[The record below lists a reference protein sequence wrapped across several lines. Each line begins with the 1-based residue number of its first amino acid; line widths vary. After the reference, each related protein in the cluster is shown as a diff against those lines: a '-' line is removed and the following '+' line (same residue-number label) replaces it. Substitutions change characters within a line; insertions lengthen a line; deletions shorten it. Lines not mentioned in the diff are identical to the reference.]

1 MGITGFGESVSPPAA
16 LLLGR
21 NTPLDINTMNATN
34 LMTTAGMMSAASS
47 ATNSTGTQP
56 PTALGLDVGTSR
68 IVAAQRQDKD
78 IQFDTQL
85 NAFVTIPF
93 SKLTQS
99 VLKKE
104 RIPHLVEDSEIT
116 VYGDE
121 SERFA
126 NLFHK
131 ETRRPML
138 RGVLN
143 PDESASLTLVDRII
157 ALVMGEGPGD
167 GRRLCFSVPA
177 APLGASDEVNEH
189 ESALK
194 RLFGKLG
201 YDAHSISEGL
211 AVVYGE
217 LEASN
222 YTGIGVSCGGGLC
235 NVCLAYL
242 SVPVFSFSIP
252 KAGDFIDSSASQL
265 RGEPATRIR
274 TIKEES
280 FHFNGHF
287 VNKIH
292 QALSGY
298 YDDMIQAL
306 VAALKDQFA
315 SVQNMPKLNR
325 PIPLVLS
332 GGSVMPPGFRDRF
345 EKSLRET
352 ELPVAIAEVRMASN
366 PMVSTARG
374 ALVAALSEL

>member
-1 MGITGFGESVSPPAA
+1 MS
-16 LLLGR
+16 
-21 NTPLDINTMNATN
+21 DTN
-34 LMTTAGMMSAASS
+34 
-47 ATNSTGTQP
+47 TQP
-56 PTALGLDVGTSR
+56 VSALGLDVGTSR
-68 IVAAQRQDKD
+68 IVTAQRQDKD
-78 IQFDTQL
+78 IQFGTQL

-93 SKLTQS
+93 SKLTQG

-104 RIPHLVEDSEIT
+104 HIPHFVQDAEIT

-138 RGVLN
+138 RGILN
-143 PDESASLTLVDRII
+143 PEESASLHLVRQI
-157 ALVMGEGPGD
+157 VMLLTSEEQGK

-177 APLGASDEVNEH
+177 PPLGSGDEFNEH
-189 ESALK
+189 ESDLTGM
-194 RLFGKLG
+194 LSNLG

-217 LEASN
+217 LENNN

-252 KAGDFIDSSASQL
+252 KAGDFVDTTASQT

-287 VNKIH
+287 TNKIH
-292 QALSGY
+292 QALSNAY
-298 YDDMIQAL
+298 EDMIQAL

-315 SVQNMPKLNR
+315 SMQNMPKLNR

-332 GGSVMPPGFRDRF
+332 GGTAMPPGFRDRF
-345 EKSLRET
+345 EKTLREVD
-352 ELPVAIAEVRMASN
+352 LPVAISEVRLASN

-374 ALVAALSEL
+374 ALVAALSEI

>member
-1 MGITGFGESVSPPAA
+1 MT
-16 LLLGR
+16 
-21 NTPLDINTMNATN
+21 DTN
-34 LMTTAGMMSAASS
+34 
-47 ATNSTGTQP
+47 TQP
-56 PTALGLDVGTSR
+56 PSALGLDVGTSR

-78 IQFDTQL
+78 IQFGTQL

-93 SKLTQS
+93 SKLTQG

-104 RIPHLVEDSEIT
+104 RVPHLAQDAEIT

-138 RGVLN
+138 RGILN
-143 PDESASLTLVDRII
+143 PEESSSLTLVRQIVT
-157 ALVMGEGPGD
+157 LLTGETGKGQ
-167 GRRLCFSVPA
+167 RLCFSVPA
-177 APLGASDEVNEH
+177 PPLGSGDEVNEH
-189 ESALK
+189 EKDLK
-194 RLFGKLG
+194 NMLTKLG
-201 YDAHSISEGL
+201 YDAHSITEGL

-217 LEASN
+217 LENSN

-252 KAGDFIDSSASQL
+252 KAGDFIDSMASQS

-287 VNKIH
+287 TNKIH
-292 QALSGY
+292 QALSNAY
-298 YDDMIQAL
+298 EDMIQAL
-306 VAALKDQFA
+306 VAAIKDQMA

-332 GGSVMPPGFRDRF
+332 GGSAMPPGFRDRF
-345 EKSLRET
+345 EKSLREV
-352 ELPVAIAEVRMASN
+352 ELPVAIAEVRMAPN

>member
-1 MGITGFGESVSPPAA
+1 MS
-16 LLLGR
+16 
-21 NTPLDINTMNATN
+21 NTATQA
-34 LMTTAGMMSAASS
+34 TSAI
-47 ATNSTGTQP
+47 
-56 PTALGLDVGTSR
+56 GLDVGTSR
-68 IVAAQRQDKD
+68 IVAAYREDKG
-78 IQFDTQL
+78 IQCDTQL

-104 RIPHLVEDSEIT
+104 RIPHLVQDGEIT

-138 RGVLN
+138 RGILN
-143 PDESASLTLVDRII
+143 PDETGSLMLVREIVR
-157 ALVMGEGPGD
+157 LVTGREQGD
-167 GRRLCFSVPA
+167 GQKLCFSIPA
-177 APLGASDEVNEH
+177 APLGADEEVNAH
-189 ESALK
+189 ENALK
-194 RLFGKLG
+194 DMLSKLG
-201 YDAHSISEGL
+201 YDARPISEGL

-217 LEASN
+217 MENSN
-222 YTGIGVSCGGGLC
+222 YTGIGISCGGGLC

-242 SVPVFSFSIP
+242 SVPVFTFSIP
-252 KAGDFIDSSASQL
+252 KAGDYIDWSTAKL
-265 RGEPATRIR
+265 RGESATRVR

-287 VNKIH
+287 TSKIH
-292 QALSGY
+292 QALNTY
-298 YDDMIQAL
+298 YEDMIQAL
-306 VAALKDQFA
+306 VAALKDTFA

-332 GGSVMPPGFRDRF
+332 GGTVMAPGFRDRF
-345 EKSLRET
+345 EKTLRDT
-352 ELPVAIAEVRMASN
+352 ELPVAISEIRLGASALN
-366 PMVSTARG
+366 STARG

>member
-1 MGITGFGESVSPPAA
+1 
-16 LLLGR
+16 
-21 NTPLDINTMNATN
+21 
-34 LMTTAGMMSAASS
+34 MSNNQNPS
-47 ATNSTGTQP
+47 AW
-56 PTALGLDVGTSR
+56 GLDVGTSR
-68 IVAAQRQDKD
+68 IVAAQRQEKD

-93 SKLTQS
+93 SKLTQG

-104 RIPHLVEDSEIT
+104 QIPHLVQDSEIT
-116 VYGDE
+116 VYGNE

-126 NLFHK
+126 NLFHRD
-131 ETRRPML
+131 TRRPML

-143 PDESASLTLVDRII
+143 PDEGNSLTLVRQIVQ
-157 ALVMGEGPGD
+157 LVMGEGEGQ
-167 GRRLCFSVPA
+167 GRRICFSVPA
-177 APLGASDEVNEH
+177 PPLGAANEVNEH
-189 ESALK
+189 ENSLK
-194 RLFGKLG
+194 DMLQKMG
-201 YDAHSISEGL
+201 YDAHPISEGL

-222 YTGIGVSCGGGLC
+222 YTGIGISCGGGLC

-252 KAGDFIDSSASQL
+252 KAGDFIDASVSQL

-287 VNKIH
+287 VNKIQ
-292 QALSGY
+292 QALAQY
-298 YDDMIQAL
+298 YEDMIQAL
-306 VAALKDQFA
+306 VAALRDEFA

-345 EKSLRET
+345 EKSLREID
-352 ELPVAIAEVRMASN
+352 LPVAIAEVRMASN

>member
-1 MGITGFGESVSPPAA
+1 MNNNHTA
-16 LLLGR
+16 
-21 NTPLDINTMNATN
+21 TP
-34 LMTTAGMMSAASS
+34 S
-47 ATNSTGTQP
+47 
-56 PTALGLDVGTSR
+56 ALGLDVGTSR
-68 IVAAQRQDKD
+68 IVSAQRQDND
-78 IQFDTQL
+78 VQFETQL

-104 RIPHLVEDSEIT
+104 RIPHIVQDAEIT

-126 NLFHK
+126 NVFHK

-143 PDESASLTLVDRII
+143 PEECDSLSLVRRIVTL
-157 ALVMGEGPGD
+157 LMGEAD
-167 GRRLCFSVPA
+167 GQGRKVCFSVPA
-177 APLGASDEVNEH
+177 APLGADAEVNQH
-189 ESALK
+189 ETELK
-194 RLFGKLG
+194 SMLSKLG
-201 YDAHSISEGL
+201 YDPHAISEGL

-217 LEASN
+217 METSN
-222 YTGIGVSCGGGLC
+222 YTGIGISCGGGLC

-252 KAGDFIDSSASQL
+252 KAGDFIDSSVSNL

-287 VNKIH
+287 TNKIH
-292 QALSGY
+292 QSLAVY
-298 YDDMIQAL
+298 YEDMIQAL
-306 VAALKDQFA
+306 IAALKDQFA
-315 SVQNMPKLNR
+315 GVQNMPKLNR

-332 GGSVMPPGFRDRF
+332 GGTVMAPGFRDRF
-345 EKSLRET
+345 EKTLRET
-352 ELPVAIAEVRMASN
+352 ELPVGISEVRMATS
-366 PMVSTARG
+366 PMHSTARG
-374 ALVAALSEL
+374 ALVGALSDL

>member
-1 MGITGFGESVSPPAA
+1 MTE
-16 LLLGR
+16 
-21 NTPLDINTMNATN
+21 TN
-34 LMTTAGMMSAASS
+34 
-47 ATNSTGTQP
+47 TQP
-56 PTALGLDVGTSR
+56 ESALGLDVGTSR
-68 IVAAQRQDKD
+68 IVAAQRHDKD
-78 IQFDTQL
+78 IQFGTQL

-93 SKLTQS
+93 SKLTQG

-104 RIPHLVEDSEIT
+104 RVPHIVQEGEIT

-138 RGVLN
+138 RGILN
-143 PDESASLTLVDRII
+143 PDESSSLTLVRQIV
-157 ALVMGEGPGD
+157 ALLTNDEPGK

-177 APLGASDEVNEH
+177 PPLGSGEEVNEH
-189 ESALK
+189 EEDLK
-194 RLFGKLG
+194 SMLSKLG

-217 LEASN
+217 LENSN
-222 YTGIGVSCGGGLC
+222 YTGIGISCGGGLC

-252 KAGDFIDSSASQL
+252 KAGDFIDTMASQA

-287 VNKIH
+287 TNKIH
-292 QALSGY
+292 QSLSNAY
-298 YDDMIQAL
+298 EDMIQAL

-332 GGSVMPPGFRDRF
+332 GGSAVPPGFRDRF
-345 EKSLRET
+345 EKSLREV
-352 ELPVAIAEVRMASN
+352 ELPVAISEVRLATN

>member
-1 MGITGFGESVSPPAA
+1 
-16 LLLGR
+16 
-21 NTPLDINTMNATN
+21 MNGTN
-34 LMTTAGMMSAASS
+34 LMSASS
-47 ATNSTGTQP
+47 SQT

-68 IVAAQRQDKD
+68 IVAAQRHDKD
-78 IQFDTQL
+78 LQFDTQL

-93 SKLTQS
+93 SKLTQG

-104 RIPHLVEDSEIT
+104 RIPHLVQDSEIT

-126 NLFHK
+126 NLFHR

-143 PDESASLTLVDRII
+143 PEEVNSLMLVRQIVG
-157 ALVMGEGPGD
+157 LVMGEGEGQ

-177 APLGASDEVNEH
+177 APLGASEEVNEH
-189 ESALK
+189 EASLK
-194 RLFGKLG
+194 AMLAKMG
-201 YDAHSISEGL
+201 YDAHAISEGL

-217 LEASN
+217 LESSN
-222 YTGIGVSCGGGLC
+222 YTGIGISCGGGLC

-252 KAGDFIDSSASQL
+252 KAGDFIDASVAQL
-265 RGEPATRIR
+265 RGEPSTRIR

-292 QALSGY
+292 HALSQY
-298 YDDMIQAL
+298 YEDMMQAL

-315 SVQNMPKLNR
+315 SVQSMPKLNR

-345 EKSLRET
+345 EKSLREV
-352 ELPVAIAEVRMASN
+352 ELPVAIAEVRMATN

>member
-1 MGITGFGESVSPPAA
+1 M
-16 LLLGR
+16 
-21 NTPLDINTMNATN
+21 
-34 LMTTAGMMSAASS
+34 S
-47 ATNSTGTQP
+47 ATNPQP
-56 PTALGLDVGTSR
+56 PSALGLDVGTSR
-68 IVAAQRQDKD
+68 IVAAQRHDKD

-85 NAFVTIPF
+85 NAFVNIPF
-93 SKLTQS
+93 SKLTQG

-104 RIPHLVEDSEIT
+104 RIPHLIQESEIT

-143 PDESASLTLVDRII
+143 PEESVSL
-157 ALVMGEGPGD
+157 ALVRQIVGLVTAQGD
-167 GRRLCFSVPA
+167 GQGRRLCFSVPA
-177 APLGASDEVNEH
+177 APLGATEEVNQH
-189 ESALK
+189 EADLK
-194 RLFGKLG
+194 AMLTKMG
-201 YDAHSISEGL
+201 YDAHPISEGL

-217 LEASN
+217 LESTN
-222 YTGIGVSCGGGLC
+222 YTGIGISCGGGLC
-235 NVCLAYL
+235 NVCLSYL

-252 KAGDFIDSSASQL
+252 KAGDFIDESAALL

-287 VNKIH
+287 ANKIH
-292 QALSGY
+292 QALSTY
-298 YDDMIQAL
+298 YDDVIQAL
-306 VAALKDQFA
+306 VAALRDQFA

-352 ELPVAIAEVRMASN
+352 ELPVAISEVRMAAN

-374 ALVAALSEL
+374 ALIAALSEV

>member
-1 MGITGFGESVSPPAA
+1 MANISAPTGSP
-16 LLLGR
+16 
-21 NTPLDINTMNATN
+21 I
-34 LMTTAGMMSAASS
+34 
-47 ATNSTGTQP
+47 
-56 PTALGLDVGTSR
+56 GLDVGTSR
-68 IVAAQRQDKD
+68 IVAAQRQEDEVHC
-78 IQFDTQL
+78 DTQL

-93 SKLTQS
+93 SKLTEG

-104 RIPHLVEDSEIT
+104 RIPHLAQDSEIT
-116 VYGDE
+116 VLGDE

-138 RGVLN
+138 QGVLN
-143 PDESASLTLVDRII
+143 ANEGSSLSLVREIVKLL
-157 ALVMGEGPGD
+157 AGEPKARGQ
-167 GRRLCFSVPA
+167 RLWFSVPA
-177 APLGASDEVNEH
+177 APLGADEEVRSHKNQLTTMLNE
-189 ESALK
+189 
-194 RLFGKLG
+194 LG
-201 YDAHSISEGL
+201 YDSHSISEGL

-217 LEASN
+217 MESSN
-222 YTGIGVSCGGGLC
+222 YTGIGISCGGGLC

-252 KAGDFIDSSASQL
+252 KAGDYIDSSVADL

-287 VNKIH
+287 ANKIH
-292 QALSGY
+292 QALSDS

-306 VAALKDQFA
+306 VAALRDTFA

-332 GGSVMPPGFRDRF
+332 GGSVLAPGFRDRF
-345 EKSLRET
+345 EKTLRET
-352 ELPVAIAEVRMASN
+352 ELPVAISEVRLGAN
-366 PMVSTARG
+366 PMQSTARG
-374 ALVAALSEL
+374 ALVAALSEM